1 MLLAQ
6 GRGGAPGRGR
16 VWPRVQLRQARA
28 PPFVWYLLD
37 VALEQSVG
45 AENGAH
51 WGLAPRSVA
60 RTVVCE
66 DSSRGAGHPR
76 FSRAAASCPP
86 HPPASRESSE
96 FLGGAG

>member
-76 FSRAAASCPP
+76 FSRAAASCP